1 MVLREKLYTFDE
13 FWDFARL
20 PENEN
25 RRLEL
30 DNGVIVEMAASTP
43 LDTVT
48 AGRILYFLNT
58 FVIPR
63 DLGYVTGADGG
74 FKLAQKRSRQPD
86 VGFISKARQP
96 HLPKRFDLPPDLA
109 VEVVSE
115 DEDILKKAHE
125 YLTAGTKMVWAVY
138 AEDRTVYVMTLDEK
152 GAIISLPFTGDDVL
166 DGGDVLPGF
175 RLAVKDIFPE

>member
-1 MVLREKLYTFDE
+1 MVVREKLYTFEE
-13 FWDFARL
+13 FWEFAQL

-30 DNGVIVEMAASTP
+30 EDGVIVEMGASSP
-43 LDTVT
+43 LNTVT
-48 AGRILYFLNT
+48 AMRIGHFLNT

-74 FKLAQKRSRQPD
+74 FKLAHKRSRQPD
-86 VGFISKARQP
+86 VGFISKARIPQ
-96 HLPKRFDLPPDLA
+96 LPKRFDMPPDLA

-115 DEDILKKAHE
+115 DEDIFKKARE
-125 YLTAGTKMVWAVY
+125 YLRAGTKMVWAAY
-138 AEDRTVYVMTLDEK
+138 TDEKTVHVMRLDENGGLK
-152 GAIISLPFTGDDVL
+152 AIPFGVTDTL

-175 RLAVKDIFPE
+175 SLPVKDVFPT